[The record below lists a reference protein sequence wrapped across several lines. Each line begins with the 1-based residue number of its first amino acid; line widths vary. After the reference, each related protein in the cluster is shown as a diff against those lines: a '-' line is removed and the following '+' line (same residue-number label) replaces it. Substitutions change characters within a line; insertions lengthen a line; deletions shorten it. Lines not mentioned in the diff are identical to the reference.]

1 MGVVPFVSII
11 VPCRNEE
18 HFIRACLE
26 SLTSQTYPT
35 TRMEIIVVDGSS
47 TDSTRRIVE
56 TCSRRDKRIRLLT
69 NAEEYVANGLNRG
82 IAAATGE
89 IIIRM
94 DGHATANHDF
104 VEQSVRLLRSHPEAW
119 TVGGPIMHKGRSVTG
134 QAIAIAMSHPFGVG
148 NAKHRFPGYE
158 GYVDGAAMVTCWR
171 WLFERVGTFDENF
184 IRNEDDDL
192 SLRITKHGGRIYV
205 SPAVR
210 YTYCVRDGLC
220 ALWHQYLQYG
230 FWKLALVRKHH
241 QVVSFR
247 MIVPTLFVAASVL
260 GILDLT
266 IGGFLGRALSVAVP
280 ILYVVTNLCVSLR
293 AARKQPLTVKMRVS
307 LAFAAMHTGYGVGFG
322 CALLRWMVGLA
333 DRIPRRMTALT
344 R

>member
-1 MGVVPFVSII
+1 MGVAPFVSII

-18 HFIRACLE
+18 RFIRACLE

-35 TRMEIIVVDGSS
+35 TRIEIIVVDGNS
-47 TDSTRRIVE
+47 TDNTRRIVE
-56 TCSRRDKRIRLLT
+56 TCSHPDKRIRLLT
-69 NAEEYVANGLNRG
+69 NPQEYVASGLNHG

-119 TVGGPIMHKGRSVTG
+119 SVGGPIVHEGHGVTG

-148 NAKHRFPGYE
+148 NAKHRFPDYKGFA
-158 GYVDGAAMVTCWR
+158 DSTAMATCWR

-184 IRNEDDDL
+184 VRNEDDDL
-192 SLRITKHGGRIYV
+192 SFRITKHGGRIYV

-210 YTYCVRDGLC
+210 YTYCVRDGLY
-220 ALWHQYLQYG
+220 ALFHQYLQYG

-241 QVVSFR
+241 QIISLR
-247 MIVPTLFVAASVL
+247 MIVPTLFVAASTV
-260 GILDLT
+260 GTLDLT
-266 IGGFLGRALSVAVP
+266 FGGFLSRALSVAAPVSY
-280 ILYVVTNLCVSLR
+280 LVTNLCVSLL
-293 AARKQPLTVKMRVS
+293 ASRKQPLTVKIRVP
-307 LAFAAMHTGYGVGFG
+307 LAFIAMHTGYGVGFG
-322 CALLRWMVGLA
+322 CALVRWMVGLA
-333 DRIPRRMTALT
+333 DHIPRRMTALT